1 MRILEHVVTRDQENR
16 TVKSIALKEMRLSR
30 GQFSSLKF
38 SGGITVDGQPSR
50 ADVRLRAG
58 QRLRATLREEGS
70 PALIPYDLPV
80 RIVYEDADY
89 WVIDKPAPLP
99 TLCSARQEGP
109 TLENALYAFLGC
121 PPDFVFRPVNRLDK
135 GTSGLLCVARN
146 AHAQQLLQRLLHT
159 DQFVREYRAVCRGR
173 LTDAEGVLD
182 LPIAKAGDGVRRC
195 VSPEGRRAVTHYRV
209 EETGPDYSLVRLRLE
224 TGRTHQ
230 IRVHMAAAGC
240 PLIGDY
246 LYGQPDPR
254 LPGRFALH
262 ACAVRFL
269 HPLTGREI
277 SLSSVL
283 PPEMLALCGKNE
295 ETVNSALPLPPEPR
309 RG

>member
-109 TLENALYAFLGC
+109 TLEKAREEGICVLQSDKTAFELCALMAQ
-121 PPDFVFRPVNRLDK
+121 
-135 GTSGLLCVARN
+135 SGLPG
-146 AHAQQLLQRLLHT
+146 T
-159 DQFVREYRAVCRGR
+159 PREG
-173 LTDAEGVLD
+173 
-182 LPIAKAGDGVRRC
+182 
-195 VSPEGRRAVTHYRV
+195 
-209 EETGPDYSLVRLRLE
+209 
-224 TGRTHQ
+224 
-230 IRVHMAAAGC
+230 
-240 PLIGDY
+240 
-246 LYGQPDPR
+246 
-254 LPGRFALH
+254 
-262 ACAVRFL
+262 
-269 HPLTGREI
+269 
-277 SLSSVL
+277 
-283 PPEMLALCGKNE
+283 
-295 ETVNSALPLPPEPR
+295 
-309 RG
+309 